1 MSFMIRRD
9 VGAARLGHALRRA
22 PVVLPARFLIPGSAS
37 AADLLAAQGPDES
50 VAPAP
55 GAGE

>member
-37 AADLLAAQGPDES
+37 AADLLAAHGPAGF
-50 VAPAP
+50 VALMR